1 MPFQIIRNNLT
12 AVTADAIVNT
22 ANPKPLVGSGV
33 DAAVH
38 AAAGPELLKARQAI
52 GRIRPGQ
59 SVITPAYNLQA
70 KFVVHT
76 VGPRWVDGQH
86 NEAGL
91 LRSCYDSALTLAW
104 QSGCRS
110 IAFPLIS
117 TGNYGF
123 PRELALEIATA
134 AFRQFLKVWD
144 MDITLVVFDR
154 EAFRISGE
162 RFRDVASFIDET
174 YVDREHRREYEE
186 FSAYPFSIRN
196 IDVREE
202 CCAPLEAPMAPSAA
216 ARRNL
221 PHLGDIRQAP
231 PSLSDLLAHLDA
243 GFSETLL
250 NLIDSRGKTDAEV
263 YKKANVDRKL
273 FSKIRNNPDYKPS
286 KATALAFAVA
296 LELNLEETEDFLG
309 RAGFALSHSS
319 KFDVIIEYF
328 IRRGNYNIFEIN
340 EALFAF
346 DQALLGAG

>member
-1 MPFQIIRNNLT
+1 MAFTIVRNNLVAMHT
-12 AVTADAIVNT
+12 DAIVNT
-22 ANPKPLVGSGV
+22 ANPEPLVGSGV
-33 DAAVH
+33 DFAVH
-38 AAAGPELLKARQAI
+38 SAAGPELLKARQAI
-52 GRIRPGQ
+52 GRIRVGQ

-76 VGPRWVDGQH
+76 AGPRWQDGTH

-104 QSGCRS
+104 QNGCRS

-123 PRELALEIATA
+123 PREPALEIATA
-134 AFRQFLKVWD
+134 AFRQFLKIWD
-144 MDITLVVFDR
+144 MEITLVVFDR

-162 RFRDVASFIDET
+162 QFRDVASFIDET
-174 YVDREHRREYEE
+174 YVDRERRREYEE
-186 FSAYPFSIRN
+186 FSAYPFSCRN
-196 IDVREE
+196 MAFREDV
-202 CCAPLEAPMAPSAA
+202 CAPMEAPMDSSAP
-216 ARRNL
+216 RRNL
-221 PHLGDIRQAP
+221 PHLGDTRQAP

-286 KATALAFAVA
+286 KTTALAFAIA

-346 DQALLGAG
+346 DQVLLGAG